1 MKFTR
6 IFAAVAAL
14 GTSAVVLAGCALP
27 YQSQVI
33 KDTAIT
39 VAWND
44 IASEF
49 NSSSASG
56 NNTAN
61 AIVTYIVNSGFNYYD
76 ETPALLKQEDFGT
89 YEKTSDS
96 PLTVKYT
103 VKDGVKWSDGVDVD
117 GADELL
123 AWVAGYGYFKNDDGS
138 YLFLHAAPRDDL
150 ASKLPTLDGR
160 TITYEY
166 DKPFVDWELNFGI
179 GVSAHGTVMQAYP
192 EITDPA
198 EAKKQFIEAV
208 TNKDVKWLQKV
219 ADVWNTGYQIT
230 DATAA
235 DTDPATGKKKNL
247 FLSNGAYRVEEV
259 VADDHVTLVA
269 NPLYTWG
276 PSPKYERITIRE
288 IGDPTAA
295 VQAVDNGDVQAA
307 SGQPTAD
314 LLALVK
320 ELKNGS
326 YAGGDEASFEH
337 IDLTFDNGGPFDPAT
352 YGGDEKKALAVRQAF
367 LLSIPRDQ
375 ILENIIKP
383 LNPAAELRNAL
394 TVVPGSP
401 NYDTITAGNNSDFFG
416 GTDAERVAKAKDLLA
431 SAGVTTP
438 IDVKFWYPEGNV
450 RRGQEFELIQANAV
464 QAGFN
469 VIDTSEPDWMF
480 TDPSVFPINPHDAV
494 IFAWQSTSLAISGND
509 QMYGMDGDGNA
520 KPSNFQHYKNQ
531 SVVDNLA
538 ALETETDPA
547 KQAELQVKIEK
558 SLFDDA
564 ASLPIFQFP
573 GLTWWDNGV
582 EGITPAPLSPNYF
595 WNFWEWS
602 PAAAAQ

>member
-1 MKFTR
+1 MKMKR
-6 IFAAVAAL
+6 AIAAVAAL
-14 GTSAVVLAGCALP
+14 GASALVLSGCALP

-49 NSSSASG
+49 NSASASG
-56 NNTAN
+56 NNVAN
-61 AIVTYIVNSGFNYYD
+61 AIVTYIANSGFNYYNA
-76 ETPALLKQEDFGT
+76 TPELLKAEDFGT
-89 YEKTSDS
+89 YEKVSDE

-103 VKDGVKWSDGVDVD
+103 VNDAVKWSDGVDVD
-117 GADELL
+117 KADLL
-123 AWVAGYGYFKNDDGS
+123 LSWVAGYGYFKNADGS

-150 ASKLPTLDGR
+150 ASTLPTLDGGS
-160 TITYEY
+160 IEY
-166 DKPFVDWELNFGI
+166 TFDKAYVDWELNYGL
-179 GVSAHGTVMQAYP
+179 GVSAHGTVMLAYP

-198 EAKKQFIEAV
+198 EAKQKFIDAV
-208 TNKDVKWLQKV
+208 TNGDTEWLKPV
-219 ADVWNTGYQIT
+219 ADAWNTAYQVT

-235 DTDPATGKKKNL
+235 DTDPSEGAKKL
-247 FLSNGAYRVEEV
+247 VFLSNGPYRVEEV

-269 NPLYTWG
+269 NPLYAWG

-288 IGDPTAA
+288 IADPTAA

-314 LLALVK
+314 LLTLVQG
-320 ELKNGS
+320 LANGS
-326 YAGGDEASFEH
+326 YSGGDEAAFEH
-337 IDLTFDNGGPFDPAT
+337 VDLTFDNGGPFDPAT
-352 YGGDEKKALAVRQAF
+352 YGGDEAKALAVRQAF

-375 ILENIIKP
+375 ILETIIKP
-383 LNPAAELRNAL
+383 LNPNANLRNAL

-401 NYDTITAGNNSDFFG
+401 AYEAVTTGNGSDFFG
-416 GTDAERVAKAKDLLA
+416 GTDAERVAKAKELLA
-431 SAGVTTP
+431 SAGIDAP

-450 RRGQEFELIQANAV
+450 RRGQEFELIQANAL

-469 VIDTSEPDWMF
+469 VIDTSEPNWEF
-480 TDPSVFPINPHDAV
+480 TDPTLFPINPHDAV
-494 IFAWQSTSLAISGND
+494 IFAWSSTSLAISGND
-509 QMYGMDGDGNA
+509 QMYGIDADGNA

-531 SVVDNLA
+531 SVADNLA
-538 ALETETDPA
+538 ALEVETDPEA
-547 KQAELQVKIEK
+547 QVALQTEIEK
-558 SLFDDA
+558 SLFGDA

-595 WNFWEWS
+595 WNYWEWA
-602 PAAAAQ
+602 PAAAE

>member
-1 MKFTR
+1 MKMKR
-6 IFAAVAAL
+6 ILASVAAI
-14 GTSAVVLAGCALP
+14 GASALVLSGCALP

-61 AIVTYIVNSGFNYYD
+61 AIVSYIVNSGFNYYD
-76 ETPALLKQEDFGT
+76 STPSLLKAEDFGT
-89 YEKTSDS
+89 YEKVSDD

-123 AWVAGYGYFKNDDGS
+123 AWIASYGYFKNADGS
-138 YLFLHAAPRDDL
+138 YMFLHAAPRDDL
-150 ASKLPTLDGR
+150 ASKLPTINGR
-160 TITYEY
+160 TIEYSY

-192 EITDPA
+192 EITDPK
-198 EAKKQFIEAV
+198 EAKKQFIDAV
-208 TNKDVKWLQKV
+208 TNGDTAWLQKV
-219 ADVWNTGYQIT
+219 ADVWNTGYQVT

-235 DTDPATGKKKNL
+235 DTDPTTGAKKNL
-247 FLSNGAYRVEEV
+247 FLSDGPYRVEEV

-320 ELKNGS
+320 ALKNGS

-352 YGGDEKKALAVRQAF
+352 YGGDEAKALAVRQAF
-367 LLSIPRDQ
+367 LLTIPRDQ

-383 LNPAAELRNAL
+383 LNPDAQLRNAL

-401 NYDTITAGNNSDFFG
+401 NYDAVVAGNDSDFFG
-416 GTDAERVAKAKDLLA
+416 GSDADRVAKAKDVLA
-431 SAGVTTP
+431 KAGVKTP
-438 IDVKFWYPEGNV
+438 ITVKFWYPEGNV
-450 RRGQEFELIQANAV
+450 RRGQEFELIQANSL

-469 VIDTSEPDWMF
+469 VVDTSEPNWEF
-480 TDPSVFPINPHDAV
+480 TDPSLFPINPHDAV

-509 QMYGMDGDGNA
+509 QMYGMDADGNA

-538 ALETETDPA
+538 ALEVETDPA
-547 KQAELQVKIEK
+547 KQATLQTAIEK